1 MQYKADS
8 VSQFLGEDGEEWKR
22 RTDDSEVDSVPTSK
36 CYTPA
41 GNV

>member
-8 VSQFLGEDGEEWKR
+8 VPQALGEAGEEWEG
-22 RTDDSEVDSVPTSK
+22 RTDSEVDSVPTSK